1 MAERGS
7 GGEDKAPSW
16 SGGEDLSRAF
26 INEDASGPEPRYN
39 LPDRSDPGYDAAAA
53 QALIDGA
60 NVGDSY
66 SAELATGYQWGEKKL
81 RPHVKQILALAKKEG
96 DERTAQLAERFLKA

>member
-1 MAERGS
+1 M
-7 GGEDKAPSW
+7 
-16 SGGEDLSRAF
+16 SRAF

-66 SAELATGYQWGEKKL
+66 SAELATGYTWGEKKL
-81 RPHVKQILALAKKEG
+81 RPHVKQIWALAKKEG
-96 DERTAQLAERFLKA
+96 DERTAELAERFLKA